1 MERSLGFSPMR
12 WMKGM
17 MLKYMPLMI
26 TCVDFED
33 FIDEY
38 LDGELPE
45 RQKMV
50 FELHLKICRECRDY
64 LAAYRRTMEASKLTI
79 QSDQPQFRDT
89 MPDDLI
95 KAIRA
100 ARKA

>member
-1 MERSLGFSPMR
+1 MERSLGFSMMR

-17 MLKYMPLMI
+17 MLKHMPLMI
-26 TCVDFED
+26 TCLEFED
-33 FIDEY
+33 FIVDY

-45 RQKMV
+45 RQKTV

-64 LAAYRRTMEASKLTI
+64 LAAYRRTMEVSKRAI
-79 QSDQPQFRDT
+79 QSDRPPNLDT

>member
-26 TCVDFED
+26 TCVDFEN
-33 FIDEY
+33 FIDNY

-64 LAAYRRTMEASKLTI
+64 LAAYRRTMEVSKVTS
-79 QSDQPQFRDT
+79 QSAPPQFRDT
-89 MPDDLI
+89 LPDDLI

-100 ARKA
+100 ARKI

>member
-1 MERSLGFSPMR
+1 MERSLGFSLKR

-17 MLKYMPLMI
+17 MLKHMPLMI

-33 FIDEY
+33 FIVDY

-50 FELHLKICRECRDY
+50 FELHLRICRECREY
-64 LAAYRRTMEASKLTI
+64 LAAYRRTMEVSKVTI
-79 QSDQPQFRDT
+79 QSDRPDTLDT
-89 MPDDLI
+89 MPGDLI
-95 KAIRA
+95 KAIRE

>member
-1 MERSLGFSPMR
+1 MERTLGFSLKR
-12 WMKGM
+12 WIKGM
-17 MLKYMPLMI
+17 MLKHMPLMI
-26 TCVDFED
+26 TCLEFED
-33 FIDEY
+33 FIIDY
-38 LDGELPE
+38 LEGELSE
-45 RQKMV
+45 RQRTV

-64 LAAYRRTMEASKLTI
+64 LAAYRRTMEVSKMTS
-79 QSDQPQFRDT
+79 QSDRPQLRGT

>member
-1 MERSLGFSPMR
+1 MERSLGFSLKR

-17 MLKYMPLMI
+17 MLKHMPLMI

-33 FIDEY
+33 FIVDY

-50 FELHLKICRECRDY
+50 FELHLRICRECREY
-64 LAAYRRTMEASKLTI
+64 LAAYRRTMEVSKVTI
-79 QSDQPQFRDT
+79 QSDRTDTLDT
-89 MPDDLI
+89 MPGDLI
-95 KAIRA
+95 KAIRE